1 MRTPMSIRDAESP
14 PRTHPP
20 SFADAL
26 NAGPGEKRRRI
37 LQDIMRHEKERAAQL
52 QAATRATL
60 YPRPPTRS
68 VVRAGEL
75 R

>member
-1 MRTPMSIRDAESP
+1 MRTPMSIREAESP

-26 NAGPGEKRRRI
+26 HAGPGEKRRRI
-37 LQDIMRHEKERAAQL
+37 LQDIIHYEKERSAQL

-60 YPRPPTRS
+60 SPRPLTRP
-68 VVRAGEL
+68 VVRAGE
-75 R
+75 RR